1 MSSNN
6 TKVKVPKPVVLPS
19 MRKEHNGYD
28 PKLSLINK
36 GNTHISVGATTTNY
50 HNSSSNTIGGE
61 GKNKDDEDIV
71 SKLRQNGGGWGQSS
85 SSGGNNGVEQ
95 QKSSSGETSSSAGGN
110 DTNFVKIV
118 EVKPIQS
125 TSQWGTNVIA
135 GGSVGGEKNRDGKG
149 GESNVVRVHEHDPSL
164 LGKTNVVSR
173 REEKV
178 TRREFPSLRD
188 SLDPNNT
195 TANTYK
201 SGSTNNITEDA
212 DHHWK
217 FEMSSDDRGRYE
229 DGNMT
234 MQRSSRNTSNNGRSQ
249 HNRDDNGRRQNAEDA
264 SAFLKQ
270 NSSIGNVTIMKRND
284 NDATLNNNANNSN
297 TTNSGGGGANN
308 DREGGESNANKN
320 YVDEARM
327 KFEDEIERVAREL
340 EAKKLSSKSST
351 WAGKSTPATAP
362 PSNTANPLRMLV
374 GNSKQQQVVAVAAAA
389 EIAAAPTPN
398 PTSIAPPSVRREHL
412 TTQQLIE
419 IQLHQQQEQ
428 HKRFEQILHQQ
439 RAHAKQHQQEEG
451 ETGAELLKTRKK
463 RGGRRVRE
471 AEERRLLKQT
481 LGATT
486 TTTMPPGAVVKVLS
500 KDPSSGVN
508 SENILRQK
516 PSSSLST
523 SHRLLRRQQQF
534 EQQQKLTEKL
544 EKDILEVSLDNE
556 EKEEVDNNKRDAGGE
571 DKYNNNI
578 GMDRSASGAYLSGKI
593 EPLRIASPVLSVDNA
608 FGSVWSSSK
617 NAMVNANTD
626 GGVVADTAST
636 LPAQSNTND
645 DPLFGLDSLDEAT
658 ATPTTTTVGGGAWNA
673 AAATAGS
680 HNAWIGGQHQQHLA
694 YGQRPRSV
702 PPTST
707 AHLDV
712 ASALPDDLDDEF
724 GSSDSLYDSY
734 NMNNGGEDW
743 DDYNNYL
750 YAQQQHTG
758 AAATAKS
765 SRFNQVLDAPSFFP
779 GEGYSNAAYDSS
791 HPHQSSS
798 ALSIEQQY
806 QMYMQSVAQSGSQ
819 SYYDKNQYIE
829 MQRDYEEQFDM
840 SDMDFLYHAMQEQVA
855 LASATQAG
863 GVQQHHQY
871 HLHGQQQSPRGD
883 RGLRGGRGNMY
894 AQSVGGGKYN
904 KSTGGRGA
912 PHPKNKTG
920 GGQITSRER
929 RRLQRLLTGISKVAD
944 PNAVYPTTT
953 TTTPTPTNATDDYVT
968 TDDTAIAAKSSVDAA
983 QTLAAGTAPPVKR
996 GSRGSRGGRRG
1007 AKKSSSSPGSA

>member
-1 MSSNN
+1 
-6 TKVKVPKPVVLPS
+6 
-19 MRKEHNGYD
+19 
-28 PKLSLINK
+28 
-36 GNTHISVGATTTNY
+36 
-50 HNSSSNTIGGE
+50 
-61 GKNKDDEDIV
+61 
-71 SKLRQNGGGWGQSS
+71 
-85 SSGGNNGVEQ
+85 
-95 QKSSSGETSSSAGGN
+95 
-110 DTNFVKIV
+110 
-118 EVKPIQS
+118 
-125 TSQWGTNVIA
+125 
-135 GGSVGGEKNRDGKG
+135 
-149 GESNVVRVHEHDPSL
+149 
-164 LGKTNVVSR
+164 
-173 REEKV
+173 
-178 TRREFPSLRD
+178 
-188 SLDPNNT
+188 
-195 TANTYK
+195 
-201 SGSTNNITEDA
+201 
-212 DHHWK
+212 
-217 FEMSSDDRGRYE
+217 
-229 DGNMT
+229 
-234 MQRSSRNTSNNGRSQ
+234 
-249 HNRDDNGRRQNAEDA
+249 
-264 SAFLKQ
+264 
-270 NSSIGNVTIMKRND
+270 
-284 NDATLNNNANNSN
+284 
-297 TTNSGGGGANN
+297 
-308 DREGGESNANKN
+308 
-320 YVDEARM
+320 
-327 KFEDEIERVAREL
+327 
-340 EAKKLSSKSST
+340 
-351 WAGKSTPATAP
+351 
-362 PSNTANPLRMLV
+362 
-374 GNSKQQQVVAVAAAA
+374 
-389 EIAAAPTPN
+389 
-398 PTSIAPPSVRREHL
+398 
-412 TTQQLIE
+412 
-419 IQLHQQQEQ
+419 
-428 HKRFEQILHQQ
+428 
-439 RAHAKQHQQEEG
+439 
-451 ETGAELLKTRKK
+451 
-463 RGGRRVRE
+463 
-471 AEERRLLKQT
+471 
-481 LGATT
+481 
-486 TTTMPPGAVVKVLS
+486 MPPGAVVKVLS

-658 ATPTTTTVGGGAWNA
+658 ATPTTTTIGGGAWNA

-953 TTTPTPTNATDDYVT
+953 TTTLTPTNATDDYVT